1 MRHNLFARLH
11 SPYYIYSPAF
21 PANSGGGKAL
31 HYLCHALNL
40 AGEEAYVTDTSID
53 SLHAPQLTQD
63 IINVH
68 IKDGRNPIVIYPE
81 VVGGNPLSAPNVVRY
96 LLNTPGTLSKEA
108 LNWSVSDLIYAHRE
122 ELIPSTMHASVLSTP
137 LVNDA
142 VFRNEPGNIP
152 RQGTLVWFNR
162 HLTKGG
168 AIDPITQRS
177 TEVSLRVPQRS
188 PEQMA
193 TLFRQAE
200 LMYTYEPSTACYEA
214 ILCGCPVVYL
224 PNPTSLSKPM
234 FGLNYLKGAG
244 SAWGNSAEQI
254 AHAKATVD
262 QAPAIYRQ
270 LTESF
275 WKQLDDFVCVTQA
288 HFNPASTSATS
299 SPIAASAGSA
309 VKAIKASPLRRKKRL
324 LVYSVESTWSPCPQI
339 RLIRPF
345 AHLQDEWELIWGIRD
360 GKLQT
365 DAIDT
370 ADLILLH
377 RFTPGLLPIESLQAI
392 FALGKPVIYESDDLL
407 NDIPHDHPEAAA
419 GASWKA
425 GIEYTVK
432 HARAVVVSTQ
442 FLAEKYRP
450 LNPDVHVLPNFI
462 DYDMFYRPVPQRR
475 DGNITIGLLGSSIQ
489 PSNFALVDR
498 ALRTLME
505 QYGTRLHIYFV
516 GWECPKGWEHHPQ
529 TTFLSFVHEYVNY
542 AAQLKD
548 WNWDI
553 ALIPLASDEYNQC
566 KSYIKWLDYSAAG
579 IASIFS
585 DVSVYNQV
593 VTHDSTGLLMPN
605 SDQAWLE
612 AITLLI
618 ESPEKRHALAHAGQA
633 AVKADY
639 DLREKSALYD
649 QVYDLLSS

>member
-1 MRHNLFARLH
+1 MRHDLFARLH

-40 AGEEAYVTDTSID
+40 AGEEAYVTDASLD
-53 SLHAPQLTQD
+53 SLRAPQLTQD
-63 IINVH
+63 IINAH
-68 IKDGRNPIVIYPE
+68 IKNGRNPIVIYPE
-81 VVGGNPLSAPNVVRY
+81 VVSGNPLSAPNVVRY
-96 LLNTPGTLSKEA
+96 LLNTPGALSKEA
-108 LNWSVSDLIYAHRE
+108 LNWGAGDMIYAHRD
-122 ELIPSTMHASVLSTP
+122 ELIPDAMRAGVLSTP

-142 VFRNEPGNIP
+142 VFHHGQHGRP

-162 HLTKGG
+162 HLSKGG
-168 AIDPITQRS
+168 AVDPLTRDS
-177 TEVSLRVPQRS
+177 TEISLRVPQRS
-188 PEQMA
+188 AEQMA
-193 TLFRQAE
+193 ELFRQAE

-224 PNPTSLSKPM
+224 PNPTSLGRPM
-234 FGLNYLKGAG
+234 FGLGYLGGVGA
-244 SAWGNSAEQI
+244 AWGNSPEQV

-262 QAPAIYRQ
+262 QAPAVYQR
-270 LTESF
+270 LTRDF
-275 WKQLDDFVCVTQA
+275 WTQLDDFVDATQRQ
-288 HFNPASTSATS
+288 FNSAPAV
-299 SPIAASAGSA
+299 AAPAPAA
-309 VKAIKASPLRRKKRL
+309 VVNAAAPRRKKRL

-345 AHLQDEWELIWGIRD
+345 AHLQDEWELVWGIQD

-365 DAIDT
+365 DPIAG

-377 RFTPGLLPIESLQAI
+377 RFTPGLLPIASLQAI
-392 FALGKPVIYESDDLL
+392 FELGKPVVYESDDLL
-407 NDIPHDHPEAAA
+407 NEIPHDHPEAAA

-432 HARAVVVSTQ
+432 RAKAVVVSTE
-442 FLAEKYRP
+442 FLAEKYRA
-450 LNPDVHVLPNFI
+450 LNPNVHILPNFI
-462 DYDMFYRPVPQRR
+462 DYDIFYRPVPQRR
-475 DGNITIGLLGSSIQ
+475 DGKITIGLLGSSIQ
-489 PSNFALVDR
+489 PSNFALVDKSLR
-498 ALRTLME
+498 ALVER
-505 QYGTRLHIYFV
+505 YGARLHIYFV
-516 GWECPKGWEHHPQ
+516 GWECPKGWEGHPQ

-618 ESPEKRHALAHAGQA
+618 ESPEKRQALANAGQD
-633 AVKADY
+633 AVKADF
-639 DLREKSALYD
+639 DLREKSALYA
-649 QVYDLLSS
+649 QVYDMLSS

>member
-1 MRHNLFARLH
+1 MRHDLFARLH

-40 AGEEAYVTDTSID
+40 AGEEAYVTDASLN
-53 SLHAPQLTQD
+53 SLHAPRLTQD
-63 IINVH
+63 IINEH
-68 IKDGRNPIVIYPE
+68 IKNGRNPIVIYPE
-81 VVGGNPLSAPNVVRY
+81 VISGNPLSAPNVVRY
-96 LLNTPGTLSKEA
+96 LLNTPGALSKEA
-108 LNWSVSDLIYAHRE
+108 LNWGTGDLIYAHRE
-122 ELIPSTMHASVLSTP
+122 ELIPDAMSAGVLSTP

-142 VFRNEPGNIP
+142 VFHDEPSDKP
-152 RQGTLVWFNR
+152 RHGALVWFNR
-162 HLTKGG
+162 HLSKGG
-168 AIDPITQRS
+168 AVDPVTQHA

-188 PEQMA
+188 PEQLA
-193 TLFRQAE
+193 SLFRQAE

-234 FGLNYLKGAG
+234 FGLGYLNGAG
-244 SAWGNSAEQI
+244 SAWGNSTEQI
-254 AHAKATVD
+254 AHAKATVG
-262 QAPAIYRQ
+262 QAPAIYQR
-270 LTESF
+270 LTENF
-275 WKQLDDFVCVTQA
+275 WTQLDAFVDATQK
-288 HFNPASTSATS
+288 HFNPVSA
-299 SPIAASAGSA
+299 AAVPAPA
-309 VKAIKASPLRRKKRL
+309 PAHKALPARRKKRL

-345 AHLQDEWELIWGIRD
+345 AHLQDDWELVWGIRD

-365 DAIDT
+365 DAIAE

-432 HARAVVVSTQ
+432 HAKAVVVSTQ

-450 LNPDVHVLPNFI
+450 LNPNVHILPNFI
-462 DYDMFYRPVPQRR
+462 EYDMFYRPVPQRR

-489 PSNFALVDR
+489 PSNFALVDK
-498 ALRTLME
+498 ALRTLVE
-505 QYGTRLHIYFV
+505 QYGARLHIYFV
-516 GWECPKGWEHHPQ
+516 GWECPKGWENHPQ

-542 AAQLKD
+542 AAQLKE

-593 VTHDSTGLLMPN
+593 VTHDHTGLLMPN

-618 ESPEKRHALAHAGQA
+618 ESPEKRHALAQAGQA

-649 QVYDLLSS
+649 QVYDLLCS

>member
-40 AGEEAYVTDTSID
+40 AGEEAYVTDSSLD

-63 IINVH
+63 IINAH
-68 IKDGRNPIVIYPE
+68 IKNGRNPIVIYPE
-81 VVGGNPLSAPNVVRY
+81 VVSGNPLSAPHVVRY
-96 LLNTPGTLSKEA
+96 LLNMPGTLSKEA
-108 LNWSVSDLIYAHRE
+108 LNWGAGDMIYAHRE
-122 ELIPSTMHASVLSTP
+122 ELIPGNTGADILSTP

-142 VFRNEPGNIP
+142 VFHRGQDDVP

-162 HLTKGG
+162 HLNKGG
-168 AIDPITQRS
+168 AVDPLTRDS

-193 TLFRQAE
+193 ELFRQAQ
-200 LMYTYEPSTACYEA
+200 LMYSYEPSTACYEA

-234 FGLNYLKGAG
+234 FGLGYLNGVG
-244 SAWGNSAEQI
+244 SAWGNSPEQI

-262 QAPAIYRQ
+262 QAPAVYQQ
-270 LTESF
+270 LTRDF
-275 WKQLDDFVCVTQA
+275 WTQLEDFVSATQKR
-288 HFNPASTSATS
+288 FNPE
-299 SPIAASAGSA
+299 PIAAGDTPAA
-309 VKAIKASPLRRKKRL
+309 LATIVNTPTTRRKKRL

-345 AHLQDEWELIWGIRD
+345 AHLQDDWELVWGMKD
-360 GKLQT
+360 GRLQT
-365 DAIDT
+365 EPIAD

-377 RFTPGLLPIESLQAI
+377 RFTPGLLPIATLQAI
-392 FALGKPVIYESDDLL
+392 FELGKPVLYESDDLL

-432 HARAVVVSTQ
+432 RAKAVVVSTQ

-450 LNPDVHVLPNFI
+450 LNPNVHILPNFI

-498 ALRTLME
+498 ALRTLVAR
-505 QYGTRLHIYFV
+505 YGARLHIYFV

-553 ALIPLASDEYNQC
+553 ALIPLASDDYNQC

-593 VTHDSTGLLMPN
+593 VTHDVTGLLMPN
-605 SDQAWLE
+605 SDQAWLD
-612 AITLLI
+612 AITMLI
-618 ESPEKRHALAHAGQA
+618 ESPEKRHTLANAGQA
-633 AVKADY
+633 EIKTDY
-639 DLREKSALYD
+639 DLKEKSALYD
-649 QVYDLLSS
+649 EIYTKLI